1 MLDDAEARTQRA
13 MEAIAAYLAS
23 CPMAAD
29 TEEGIAQWWLPG
41 MGVDV
46 PQADVHEALERL
58 LRDLRELG
66 ISDHRIQVFR
76 PQGCANE
83 DLVRAVTGTAAALN

>member
-1 MLDDAEARTQRA
+1 LLDDAEARTQRA
-13 MEAIAAYLAS
+13 MEAIAAYLAR

-58 LRDLRELG
+58 LRSGALATTVLPGGGVIYRAAPLPLG
-66 ISDHRIQVFR
+66 
-76 PQGCANE
+76 P
-83 DLVRAVTGTAAALN
+83 

>member
-13 MEAIAAYLAS
+13 MEAIAAYLAC

-58 LRDLRELG
+58 LRSGELATTVLPG
-66 ISDHRIQVFR
+66 GGVIY
-76 PQGCANE
+76 
-83 DLVRAVTGTAAALN
+83 RAAPLPIGP

>member
-13 MEAIAAYLAS
+13 MQAIVAYLAR

-29 TEEGIAQWWLPG
+29 TEQGIAQWWLPG

-46 PQADVHEALERL
+46 PQVD
-58 LRDLRELG
+58 
-66 ISDHRIQVFR
+66 
-76 PQGCANE
+76 
-83 DLVRAVTGTAAALN
+83 VRAALDRLVCLGTLATTVLPDGRVIYRAAPASPAP